1 VSARFGRLA
10 VVAGVIP
17 ALLACLPIRPAG
29 AGQAAGYAT
38 LENATV
44 GYTLRYPADWRVTGR
59 VLTTEFSRGV
69 TCQSVQVVDF
79 QPPADSGAAGFIRH
93 AFVQLCAKPG
103 SGGVS
108 LDAWLE
114 SRYGAPLG
122 ARFEPVE
129 VGGLAG
135 WRLHEPGEP
144 SLTFVRTEL
153 HTIEIVAAV
162 ATDEA
167 HAALRR
173 AQVGEIVAS
182 LVFRRSEAAQEGFTE
197 SNTHHERGE
206 SWQVATVW

>member
-17 ALLACLPIRPAG
+17 ALLACVPIRPAG
-29 AGQAAGYAT
+29 AGKAAGFAT

-44 GYTLRYPADWRVTGR
+44 GYTLRHPADWSVTGQ
-59 VLTTEFSRGV
+59 VLTTEFSRGA
-69 TCQSVQVVDF
+69 TCQSVQIVDF

-103 SGGVS
+103 SGGES

-122 ARFEPVE
+122 TRFEPVV
-129 VGGLAG
+129 VGGFAG
-135 WRLHEPGEP
+135 WRLREPREP
-144 SLTFVRTEL
+144 SLTFVRTER